1 MIDRRNALKLALG
14 SAAMLAAPVVRA
26 QNAKP
31 RTRIVFLGTK
41 GGPRVGIGASNPAN
55 LVVVNDTPFVIDCG
69 MGVSR
74 QLVSAGVP
82 IPSVKYIF
90 ISHHHSDH
98 NLEYGNLFYNAWA
111 AGLSTPIHS
120 FGPKGIEAMTKEYW
134 ELNKFDVETRIE
146 DEGRPDPRK
155 LLIAKD
161 ITDDGVVLKTS
172 DVTVTAFRTPHP
184 PITDNFAYKF
194 ETPDG
199 VIVFSSD
206 TAYNPKLAEFAKGA
220 DVLVH
225 ECLYIPAVDRL
236 VAKTKN
242 GATLKKHLLD
252 SHTSTEDVGRI
263 AAAAGVKTLVL
274 SHFVP
279 GDDPQV
285 TDDDWTRDVKTNFKG
300 RIVVAKDLMELKL
313 PV

>member
-1 MIDRRNALKLALG
+1 MIDRRTTLKLALG
-14 SAAMLAAPVVRA
+14 SAAMLASPVVRA

-41 GGPRVGIGASNPAN
+41 GGPRVGIGAANPAN
-55 LVVVNDTPFVIDCG
+55 LLVVNDTPFVIDCG

-74 QLVSAGVP
+74 QLVTAGVP

-120 FGPKGIEAMTKEYW
+120 FGPKGIEAMTREYW
-134 ELNKFDVETRIE
+134 ELNKFDVETRIA

-199 VIVFSSD
+199 VVVFSSD

-279 GDDPQV
+279 GDDPDV

-300 RIVVAKDLMELKL
+300 RIV
-313 PV
+313 